1 MPSERLPA
9 RALPLAWRRL
19 RRGARSGELLILA
32 LAVAVAV
39 ASHAA
44 VALFSDRMSK
54 AIASQTGETLGAD
67 FVFSSRQPIPDDV
80 AAVLSDT
87 AAATTPVVVFPS
99 VVFAG
104 ENSSLASIKAVTAGF
119 PLRGR
124 LTVAERP
131 FDPERL
137 AERLPARGEAWADAR
152 LWQELNLDAAGA
164 QVQVGSLV
172 LRLTQVVVGEPG
184 RGAGFTDLAPR
195 LLMNLEDLAASG
207 LLAEG
212 SRAQY
217 AVLAAGDAAQREA
230 LAALELPERLRRASP
245 QESRPELRNALSRAD
260 TFLAVAS
267 SAASLLAAAAI
278 ALCAWQFGLRLRDE
292 VALMKCLGAGGGFI
306 LRMLFSLLVLLALA
320 GGAVGALLGWGGQA
334 VIAALLGEL
343 MQIELPP
350 PSLWPLAGGFG
361 LALLLVLGFATPPL
375 LTARDAPPARVFQR
389 SEALPSPRRLPLVSA
404 VIAVVLM
411 LAWQTGSLKTS
422 AAILGGALILALV
435 LAGVGSLLIRVLAPL
450 RATGGTAWRFGLGN
464 LVRRRGAT
472 LAQLVALGV
481 ALVALILVGVVQRD
495 LLNQWQARLPP
506 ETPNLFFI
514 NIQPEQVQPLT
525 TFFAERGIT
534 PPKMWPQARGRL
546 TALNGVEVTAETFD
560 DPETQRWIN
569 RDFNLSWSDTLN
581 PDNRVH
587 TGEWWGAGGEG
598 QPWLSIDDYV
608 VERLGVGLGD
618 ALTMDFAG
626 EVLTL
631 SITNIRSVQ
640 WDSFQPNFFLLA
652 PPGTLEASVPTS
664 YISSVFLLP
673 EQKIILRDLVAAFP
687 NVSALDIES
696 LMNQVRGIMERI
708 VRAVEFIFLFALA
721 AGLLVLLAAIEGTR
735 GERAREAALL
745 RALGGSRRVVRA
757 GLIAEYAV
765 LGLLA
770 GFTAAFTA
778 QVTAWLLAVEVFQIP
793 YGPRPLIWLFGGL
806 AGALLVIALGWATL
820 RRVLATPPA
829 EVLRQGS

>member
-1 MPSERLPA
+1 MPSERGPVH
-9 RALPLAWRRL
+9 ALPLAWRRL
-19 RRGARSGELLILA
+19 RRGARSGELMILA

-39 ASHAA
+39 ASYAA

-54 AIASQTGETLGAD
+54 AIASQTGDTLGAD
-67 FVFSSRQPIPDDV
+67 LVFSSRQPLPDDFATIL
-80 AAVLSDT
+80 AAT
-87 AAATTPVVVFPS
+87 AGATTPVVVFPS
-99 VVFAG
+99 VVFVG
-104 ENSSLASIKAVTAGF
+104 ETSSLASIKAVAEGF
-119 PLRGR
+119 PLRGQ
-124 LTVAERP
+124 LTTAPQPFDAERP
-131 FDPERL
+131 APG
-137 AERLPARGEAWADAR
+137 LPARGEAWADAR
-152 LWQELNLDAAGA
+152 LWQELRLEAPGTV
-164 QVQVGSLV
+164 VQVGSLS
-172 LRLTQVVVGEPG
+172 LRLTQVVINEPG

-195 LLMNLEDLAASG
+195 LLMHLDDLAASG
-207 LLAEG
+207 LLSEG

-217 AVLAAGDAAQREA
+217 ALLAAGDAAQR
-230 LAALELPERLRRASP
+230 AALTDLALPERVRRVSP
-245 QESRPELRNALSRAD
+245 QESRPELRNALARAD

-278 ALCAWQFGLRLRDE
+278 ALCAWQFGMRLRDE
-292 VALMKCLGAGGGFI
+292 VALMKCLGAQGGFI
-306 LRMLFSLLVLLALA
+306 VRMLFSLLVLLALA
-320 GGAVGALLGWGGQA
+320 GGLAGALIGWGGQA

-343 MQIELPP
+343 MQLELPP

-361 LALLLVLGFATPPL
+361 LALLLVIGFATPPL
-375 LTARDAPPARVFQR
+375 LSARDAPPARVFQR
-389 SEALPSPRRLPLVSA
+389 SESLPPARRFPLLSA
-404 VIAVVLM
+404 VAAVIVM

-422 AAILGGALILALV
+422 AAILGGAVVLSLV
-435 LAGVGSLLIRVLAPL
+435 LGAVGLMLIRVLGPL
-450 RATGGTAWRFGLGN
+450 RARGGTAWRFGLGN

-514 NIQPEQVQPLT
+514 NIQPDQVAPLE
-525 TFFAERGIT
+525 TFFADRGIP

-546 TALNGVEVTAETFD
+546 IALNDEPVTADSFD

-569 RDFNLSWSDTLN
+569 RDFNLSWGDTLN

-587 TGEWWGAGGEG
+587 TGAWWGSQGEG

-608 VERLGVGLGD
+608 VERLGAGLGD
-618 ALTMDFAG
+618 RLTLDFAG

-631 SITNIRSVQ
+631 TVTNIRTVQ

-652 PPGTLEASVPTS
+652 PPGVLDARVPTS
-664 YISSVFLLP
+664 YLSSIYLKP
-673 EQKIILRDLVAAFP
+673 EQKILLRDLVAAFP
-687 NVSALDIES
+687 NVSALDIEA
-696 LMNQVRGIMERI
+696 LMNQVRGIMERV
-708 VRAVEFIFLFALA
+708 VRAVEFIFLFALV
-721 AGLLVLLAAIEGTR
+721 AGMLVLLAAIEGTR

-757 GLIAEYAV
+757 GLLAEYAV

-778 QVTAWLLAVEVFQIP
+778 QITAWLLAAQVFQIP
-793 YGPRPLIWLFGGL
+793 YGPRPLIWLLGGA
-806 AGALLVIALGWATL
+806 AGAGLVIALGWATL

-829 EVLRQGS
+829 TVLRQGS